1 MGFCKKSDELHELLT
16 ETAVQRRMDRFT
28 DRTSNFNNTERSLH
42 VLLVWIPKSPKTYK
56 VKKLFSLLAIIGI
69 ILVSN
74 CTRIPENNNPVIGI
88 WSDVQ
93 ISEASKTAKQQSL
106 RQEWIFNDAYLGRY
120 HEKANGS
127 ITFKTDFRWTYENE
141 VYTITYPGTD
151 MEEKIVSMQ
160 SDDTSEMLADADGNI
175 MATRE

>member
-1 MGFCKKSDELHELLT
+1 M
-16 ETAVQRRMDRFT
+16 
-28 DRTSNFNNTERSLH
+28 
-42 VLLVWIPKSPKTYK
+42 
-56 VKKLFSLLAIIGI
+56 KKLFSLLAILGI

-88 WSDVQ
+88 WSDVEV
-93 ISEASKTAKQQSL
+93 SEATTTAKKQTL

-120 HEKANGS
+120 HEKTNGS

-151 MEEKIVSMQ
+151 MGEETVSMQ
-160 SDDTSEMLADADGNI
+160 SGDDTEMLADTEGNI